1 MFFLQIA
8 PQMAPYG
15 RRGCARA
22 TGSFVQASWSEKIC
36 GGSNEI
42 LSRQWSSTL
51 FVAISASL
59 EIWKIQHQYYQ
70 EQNNWRWITLQL
82 TGILYLVHSTAAGIS
97 NVWWVKGV
105 MDITWSMDF
114 LIDWSPH
121 IGILL
126 DNLPKYEDHVLILS
140 GGPVIMMIIISR
152 GL

>member
-42 LSRQWSSTL
+42 LSRQWPSTL

-82 TGILYLVHSTAAGIS
+82 TGILYLNSTFYNFSLYHRAAGIS
-97 NVWWVKGV
+97 NVWWVQGV
-105 MDITWSMDF
+105 MDITWS
-114 LIDWSPH
+114 PY

-140 GGPVIMMIIISR
+140 GGPVIMMIIRSR